1 MNKICSGGIG
11 LIIMQK
17 NCKYIWYNVK
27 LKYTR
32 QKNDVNVDYLK
43 SNKSNGM
50 TIKKKLTA

>member
-32 QKNDVNVDYLK
+32 QKNDVKVDYLK
-43 SNKSNGM
+43 SKKSNGM
-50 TIKKKLTA
+50 TIKRKLTV